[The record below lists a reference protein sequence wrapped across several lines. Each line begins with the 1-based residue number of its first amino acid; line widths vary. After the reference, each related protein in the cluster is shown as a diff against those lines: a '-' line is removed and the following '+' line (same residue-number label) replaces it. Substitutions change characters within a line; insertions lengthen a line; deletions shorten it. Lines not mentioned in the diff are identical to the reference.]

1 MRFTSLIQSAL
12 FSVGAL
18 CLAAAPCGARQVFE
32 TPILDDPDA
41 LMSQVPQEVL
51 GTGVI
56 QRVDNQVPLD
66 REFVDTKGRRRPL
79 SALID
84 GSLPVLLTLNYSDCP
99 QLCSYVLNGVIAN
112 LKAISLEPGK
122 DFRVITLSINPDE
135 DPARTLA
142 TKERYLADYGR
153 EGAMEAWTF
162 LRGTEADIRAVAD
175 SVGFG
180 FVKVAGVEPPEF
192 SHPATLIV
200 LTPEGRVSLYLTAI
214 NDDPQTVRL
223 ALVDASGGAIGNIA
237 DLFFTSCFRYD
248 ETRGKYAPIARRV
261 MSIGAGIFAIGFA
274 SLLITFRVLEKRRH
288 AEDIEP

>member
-1 MRFTSLIQSAL
+1 MSPMSFTQSVL
-12 FSVGAL
+12 FGIAVL
-18 CLAAAPCGARQVFE
+18 CLAAASAGARQVFK

-41 LMSQVPQEVL
+41 LMSQVPPEVL

-56 QRVDNQVPLD
+56 QRVNNQVPLE
-66 REFVDTKGRRRPL
+66 REFIDTEGRRRPL
-79 SALID
+79 SAILD

-122 DFRVITLSINPDE
+122 DFRVITLCINPDE
-135 DPARTLA
+135 DPARTA
-142 TKERYLADYGR
+142 STKARYMAEYGR
-153 EGAMEAWTF
+153 EGAAEGWSF
-162 LRGTEADIRAVAD
+162 LRGTESDIRAVAD

-180 FVKVAGVEPPEF
+180 YVKVAGVDPPEY

-288 AEDIEP
+288 AEEI

>member
-1 MRFTSLIQSAL
+1 MSFTQSVL
-12 FSVGAL
+12 FGIAVL
-18 CLAAAPCGARQVFE
+18 CLAAASAGARQVFK

-41 LMSQVPQEVL
+41 LMSQVPPEVL

-56 QRVDNQVPLD
+56 QRVNNQVPLE
-66 REFVDTKGRRRPL
+66 REFIDTEGRRRPL
-79 SALID
+79 SAILD

-122 DFRVITLSINPDE
+122 DFRVITLCINPDE
-135 DPARTLA
+135 DPARTA
-142 TKERYLADYGR
+142 STKARYMAEYGR
-153 EGAMEAWTF
+153 EGAAEGWSF
-162 LRGTEADIRAVAD
+162 LRGTESDIRAVAD

-180 FVKVAGVEPPEF
+180 YVKVAGVDPPEY

-288 AEDIEP
+288 AEEI